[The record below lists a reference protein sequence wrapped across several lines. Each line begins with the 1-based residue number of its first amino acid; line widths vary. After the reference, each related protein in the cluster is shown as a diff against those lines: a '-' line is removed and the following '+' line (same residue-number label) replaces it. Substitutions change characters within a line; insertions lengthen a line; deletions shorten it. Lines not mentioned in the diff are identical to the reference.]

1 VTDKARFRILLLGKV
16 GQLGWELHRCLQPLG
31 DVQCIDYPELDL
43 GHPENL
49 RPVVRAS
56 HADLIVNAT
65 AYTAVDQ
72 AESEPGPARAINGV
86 APGVLAEEALR
97 AGVPIIHY
105 STDYVFD
112 GMTSRPYTEDD
123 LPHPINTYGRTKL
136 EGEQAIQAI
145 GGTYLI
151 LRTSWVYSL
160 RRKSFVTQVLD
171 WARTQNAMRV
181 VADQVGSPTWCRS
194 LAQVTALVV
203 AMGLKDIT
211 GWIHERA
218 GIYHLAG
225 QGSASRLEWAV
236 EILRLDPAA
245 KEQIVQEVS
254 RARSDDFPAAARRPA
269 FSALDCGRFRSA
281 FGIELPDWRQALRLA
296 MEP

>member
-1 VTDKARFRILLLGKV
+1 MTDKARFRILLLGKV
-16 GQLGWELHRCLQPLG
+16 GQLGWELDRCLQPLG
-31 DVQCIDYPELDL
+31 VVQAVDYPELDL
-43 GHPENL
+43 SHPENL
-49 RPVVRAS
+49 RPVVRGS

-72 AESEPGPARAINGV
+72 AEAEPDIARAINGI

-112 GMTSRPYTEDD
+112 GMTSRPYTESDP
-123 LPHPINTYGRTKL
+123 PHPINTYGQTKL
-136 EGEQAIQAI
+136 EGEQAIRDV

-160 RRKSFVTQVLD
+160 RRKCFVTQVLN
-171 WARTQNAMRV
+171 WARTQKTMRV
-181 VADQVGSPTWCRS
+181 VADQVGSPTWCRL
-194 LAQVTALVV
+194 LAQATAL
-203 AMGLKDIT
+203 AITMGLKDMN
-211 GWIHERA
+211 GWLHERA

-225 QGSASRLEWAV
+225 RGSASRLEWAE

-254 RARSDDFPAAARRPA
+254 PARSDEFPAPARRPA
-269 FSALDCGRFRSA
+269 FSALDCGRFQA
-281 FGIELPDWRQALRLA
+281 IFGIELPDWRQALRLA

>member
-1 VTDKARFRILLLGKV
+1 MTDIPRPRILLLGRI

-31 DVQCIDYPELDL
+31 DVQAIDYPDLDL
-43 GHPENL
+43 SRPESL
-49 RPVVRAS
+49 PPIVRAS

-112 GMTSRPYTEDD
+112 GLTSRPYTESDA
-123 LPHPINTYGRTKL
+123 PHPINTYGRTKL
-136 EGEQAIQAI
+136 EGEQAIQDV

-151 LRTSWVYSL
+151 LRTSWVYSPG
-160 RRKSFVTQVLD
+160 RKSFMTRVLD

-181 VADQVGSPTWCRS
+181 VADQVGSPTWCRA
-194 LAQVTALVV
+194 LAQTTALAV
-203 AMGLKDIT
+203 AMGLEDIS
-211 GWIHERA
+211 GWIHERG

-225 QGSASRLEWAV
+225 QGSASRLEWAE

-245 KEQIVQEVS
+245 KEQIVQGLTP
-254 RARSDDFPAAARRPA
+254 ARSDDFPAPARRPA
-269 FSALDCGRFRSA
+269 FSALG
-281 FGIELPDWRQALRLA
+281 
-296 MEP
+296 